1 MRTRKKFTLMPIIT
15 LGALSLMVSLPMLSS
30 THLHAAS
37 AQRYAT
43 VTVRSGDTLWSLAAA
58 HTTASADVQDTI
70 DRIVEAN
77 HLGAG
82 SLQPGRI
89 LRIPG

>member
-1 MRTRKKFTLMPIIT
+1 MRNRKKFTLMPVIT

-30 THLHAAS
+30 TRLHAAS
-37 AQRYAT
+37 AQRYST
-43 VTVRSGDTLWSLAAA
+43 VMVRSGDTLWSLAAA
-58 HTTASADVQDTI
+58 HTAGNADVQETI
-70 DRIVEAN
+70 DRIVEVN
-77 HLGAG
+77 HLGGG